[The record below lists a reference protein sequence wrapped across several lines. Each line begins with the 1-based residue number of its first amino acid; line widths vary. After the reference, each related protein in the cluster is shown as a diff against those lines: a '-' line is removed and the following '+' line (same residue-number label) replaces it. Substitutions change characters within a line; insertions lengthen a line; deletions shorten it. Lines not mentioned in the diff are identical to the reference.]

1 MEQWKKCQFFFFR
14 FTIQKGIPFFFVEI
28 FIFFSLSLFLTRIV
42 VTPTIMA
49 LYRYEFLCIAT
60 SGQSLLIKM
69 YLRRC
74 ATLTHTRTK
83 IQTKC
88 VYYCGLGISCLLS
101 IPAAALFF
109 ISFVD
114 CLFMV
119 FICLICI
126 YIFWTF
132 FKFIPKIGKVI

>member
-1 MEQWKKCQFFFFR
+1 MPVFSFHNSERHFLFLLKYSFFL
-14 FTIQKGIPFFFVEI
+14 P
-28 FIFFSLSLFLTRIV
+28 LSLFLIRIV

-74 ATLTHTRTK
+74 ATRTK

-126 YIFWTF
+126 YIFFDF
-132 FKFIPKIGKVI
+132 F